1 MPCRTTLSSDSQ
13 SIFSA
18 NLRPRNMSPGTEGD
32 GVWASPAQGGAS
44 LGGIFVPSEMHGSHE
59 LSARKGGIPRII
71 ALTALLAHGP
81 VIRDHNLRDQYFYVT
96 NKYINFIS
104 AVFRKH
110 EMD

>member
-1 MPCRTTLSSDSQ
+1 MGFTR
-13 SIFSA
+13 A
-18 NLRPRNMSPGTEGD
+18 R
-32 GVWASPAQGGAS
+32 WAS

>member
-18 NLRPRNMSPGTEGD
+18 KSAAAKFVAGHGGRPHLGPYRAR
-32 GVWASPAQGGAS
+32 WAS
-44 LGGIFVPSEMHGSHE
+44 LGGIFVPSVMHGSHE

-71 ALTALLAHGP
+71 ALTTLLAHGL

-96 NKYINFIS
+96 SKYIDFNF
-104 AVFRKH
+104 AVFRK
-110 EMD
+110 